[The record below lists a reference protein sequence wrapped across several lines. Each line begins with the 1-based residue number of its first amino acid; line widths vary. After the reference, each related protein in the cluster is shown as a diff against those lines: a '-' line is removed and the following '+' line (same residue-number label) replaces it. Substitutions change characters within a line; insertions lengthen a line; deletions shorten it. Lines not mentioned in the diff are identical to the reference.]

1 MDTGRLVDDWQTSVL
16 NTGVEVLLRSI
27 FFFSFLLKPE
37 MLSQRWTKKKEK
49 KAASIYIYG
58 WMDEWMDG
66 RGGFLAF

>member
-37 MLSQRWTKKKEK
+37 MLSQGWTKKKEK
-49 KAASIYIYG
+49 KAAYIYI
-58 WMDEWMDG
+58 
-66 RGGFLAF
+66 

>member
-49 KAASIYIYG
+49 KAASIYI
-58 WMDEWMDG
+58 WMDGWMDG

>member
-49 KAASIYIYG
+49 KAASIYIYRCMDG
-58 WMDEWMDG
+58 WM
-66 RGGFLAF
+66 GGEDF